1 MYSEYLIYFHSLKSI
16 YPKLFLLCFS
26 LDIQKSCPRPKDW
39 CNIVDQTFLML
50 DCDGDDIP
58 DPVCSDINEQFG
70 VIQSSAECVDSW
82 PNGECL

>member
-1 MYSEYLIYFHSLKSI
+1 
-16 YPKLFLLCFS
+16 
-26 LDIQKSCPRPKDW
+26 
-39 CNIVDQTFLML
+39 ML

-82 PNGECL
+82 PNGECLGPQHQREDIEKSLG